1 MRRIATVSALA
12 ALAVGLPLL
21 EAEAGNGC
29 CRHGRR
35 AALHYAPPPPPP
47 SAWYNAPSRYYGVTA
62 NPWFAWRA
70 YYDAQAD
77 VSFARRAL
85 RGSYYTAAGRAIP
98 SRYFG
103 PPTNYYAERYSLE
116 PYSYFNCPLA
126 RRGDGICPDP
136 DFFKP

>member
-1 MRRIATVSALA
+1 PDKLRVSPECRLGLERGRNGVRPCGSDPLFSQGAPMRRIATVSALA

-85 RGSYYTAAGRAIP
+85 RGRYYTA
-98 SRYFG
+98 
-103 PPTNYYAERYSLE
+103 
-116 PYSYFNCPLA
+116 
-126 RRGDGICPDP
+126 
-136 DFFKP
+136 

>member
-21 EAEAGNGC
+21 EADAGNGC

-35 AALHYAPPPPPP
+35 AAFHYAPPP
-47 SAWYNAPSRYYGVTA
+47 AGFYAPSRYYGVTA
-62 NPWFAWRA
+62 RPWDAWRA

-77 VSFARRAL
+77 VSGARRAL
-85 RGSYYTAAGRAIP
+85 RGSFYSATGRAVP

-103 PPTNYYAERYSLE
+103 PPTNYYAEQYSLV
-116 PYSYFNCPLA
+116 PSSYFNCPLA